1 MAKERKRDD
10 TPIARGCIY
19 IREIQVFA
27 RYMCLQDTCI
37 HICEMYVSTRY
48 MCLQDTCVYEIHVSA
63 FVRFTCNI
71 LYVYHTDMPTRPDP
85 THNPEIYV

>member
-19 IREIQVFA
+19 IRAIHVFT
-27 RYMCLQDTCI
+27 RYMCLRDTCI

-48 MCLQDTCVYEIHVSA
+48 MCLRDTRICIREIHLQNLVYVSH
-63 FVRFTCNI
+63 R
-71 LYVYHTDMPTRPDP
+71 YTDPTRP
-85 THNPEIYV
+85 TILRYMYNIREIRV

>member
-27 RYMCLQDTCI
+27 
-37 HICEMYVSTRY
+37 RY